1 MNIILMQARP
11 GRVSSLTL
19 RRWQVLATI
28 LLLLGALP
36 VGAGYLGYRLAGARV
51 GIPPHKVQRVTVA
64 LQAELASQRKEL
76 SAARED
82 SQAQMDGL
90 AIRLGDLQAQMMRLN
105 ALGERLTK
113 VADLGEGEFDFS
125 NPPPQGGPLR
135 ADAAQSMGTAE
146 FEQALDR
153 LAERLDQG
161 QRQLEVLSDLLLTR
175 NVSAQLRPSGNPV
188 KNGWLSSP
196 FGKRTDPLT
205 GKTSWHDGVD
215 IVGKV
220 GTVVAAAASGVVTF
234 AGVQDGYGNLVEVAH
249 GNGLKTRYGHNQKL
263 LVGVGDVVKR
273 GDALALLGSSG
284 RATGPHVHFEVL
296 DNGKATNPAKYLQA
310 QR

>member
-1 MNIILMQARP
+1 
-11 GRVSSLTL
+11 
-19 RRWQVLATI
+19 
-28 LLLLGALP
+28 
-36 VGAGYLGYRLAGARV
+36 
-51 GIPPHKVQRVTVA
+51 
-64 LQAELASQRKEL
+64 
-76 SAARED
+76 
-82 SQAQMDGL
+82 
-90 AIRLGDLQAQMMRLN
+90 
-105 ALGERLTK
+105 
-113 VADLGEGEFDFS
+113 
-125 NPPPQGGPLR
+125 
-135 ADAAQSMGTAE
+135 MGTAE